1 MQDVNVVV
9 VFYSRTGS
17 TEKMALAA
25 AVGAVEGK
33 ANIRLRR
40 IPEIAGDEA
49 IATVPGWKENHD
61 RMSWEYIAPREA
73 DMLWAEGLIVAI
85 PDWLSLSSPEVKSYL
100 DGLAGKDALAGKKLA
115 GKFAA
120 ALGPGGL
127 DQALNA
133 AGLTVVPPA
142 TGADAAECA
151 RLAGVRVA
159 DAVRAEKFGVPSH

>member
-9 VFYSRTGS
+9 VFYSRTGL
-17 TEKMALAA
+17 TEKTALAA

-40 IPEIAGDEA
+40 IPETAGDEA
-49 IATVPGWKENHD
+49 IATVPGWRENHE

-73 DMLWAEGLIVAI
+73 DTLWAEGFIVAI
-85 PDWLSLSSPEVKSYL
+85 PEWLALSSPEVNSYL
-100 DGLAGKDALAGKKLA
+100 DTLAGKILA

-120 ALGPGGL
+120 ALGPKGL
-127 DQALNA
+127 DEALA
-133 AGLTVVPPA
+133 ALGLVVVPPA
-142 TGADAAECA
+142 TGADAVECA

-159 DAVRAEKFGVPSH
+159 DAARAEKFGRSSH

>member
-25 AVGAVEGK
+25 AVGAVQGK

-40 IPEIAGDEA
+40 IPETASDET
-49 IATVPGWKENHD
+49 IATLPGWKENHD

-73 DMLWAEGLIVAI
+73 DTLWAEGLIVAI
-85 PDWLSLSSPEVKSYL
+85 PGWLSLSSPEVKSYL
-100 DGLAGKDALAGKKLA
+100 DTLAGKNFA
-115 GKFAA
+115 GKFAV
-120 ALGPGGL
+120 ALGPEGL
-127 DQALNA
+127 DRALA
-133 AGLTVVPPA
+133 SAGLTIVPPA

-151 RLAGVRVA
+151 RLAGARIA
-159 DAVRAEKFGVPSH
+159 DAARAEKFGGPSH